1 MAEKT
6 RKSINIAL
14 QGGGAHGAFAWG
26 VLDKLIE
33 DGRLDIEGI
42 CATSAGTMNACA
54 YAYGKYKGGPD
65 MARQKLHDLW
75 WKIHKAGERYSPLKN
90 SFWRKLFPYSLGM
103 NIQRNWA
110 MDNAAGYFLFDTMT
124 RLFSPYQY
132 NPFDINP
139 LREVVQDVIDFDAL
153 RHCNS
158 TKLFVSTTHV
168 RTGKVRVF
176 HTRQISLDVAMASAC
191 LPFLFKAV
199 EIDGEHFWD
208 GGYMG
213 NPALFPL
220 FYDTGCRD
228 IMIVHIN
235 PIEREDIPTTAP
247 EIMNRVN
254 EISFNSS
261 LIKEMR
267 AIAFVKKL
275 IEHDMLKDE
284 HKDDFK
290 DILLHSIRADTAMKD
305 LSVASKFDTSWEFL
319 THLRDKGRATMAQWL
334 DQNFDKVG
342 SEDTVKLHDEFL
354 YSVSRYFEDHKAN
367 YKETSGEYDL
377 IAECEVPANPNFP
390 QKSAKRH
397 EKKAKHI

>member
-1 MAEKT
+1 MAENS

-54 YAYGKYKGGPD
+54 YAYGNYKGGPD

-90 SFWRKLFPYSLGM
+90 SFWRKFFPYSRVM

-110 MDNAAGYFLFDTMT
+110 VDSAAGYFLFDTMT

-139 LREVVQDVIDFDAL
+139 LREVVQDVIDFDTL
-153 RHCNS
+153 RHCDC

-176 HTRQISLDVAMASAC
+176 HTRQLSLDVAMASAC

-220 FYDTGCRD
+220 FYETDCRD
-228 IMIVHIN
+228 VMIVHIN
-235 PIEREDIPTTAP
+235 PIEREELPVSAP
-247 EIMNRVN
+247 DIMNRIN

-261 LIKEMR
+261 LLKEMR

-275 IEHDMLKDE
+275 LEHDMLKE
-284 HKDDFK
+284 EYKNDFK
-290 DILLHSIRADTAMKD
+290 DILLHSIRADEAMKD
-305 LSVASKFDTSWEFL
+305 LSVASKFDTSWDFL
-319 THLRDKGRATMAQWL
+319 THLRDKGRDTMSDWL
-334 DQNFDKVG
+334 DVHFDRIG
-342 SEDTVKLHDEFL
+342 HTDTVNLHDEFL
-354 YSVSRYFEDHKAN
+354 YSVSRYFDDYGK
-367 YKETSGEYDL
+367 TSSASIDEKD
-377 IAECEVPANPNFP
+377 IAISCEIPAKPGLSR
-390 QKSAKRH
+390 QSKKR
-397 EKKAKHI
+397 